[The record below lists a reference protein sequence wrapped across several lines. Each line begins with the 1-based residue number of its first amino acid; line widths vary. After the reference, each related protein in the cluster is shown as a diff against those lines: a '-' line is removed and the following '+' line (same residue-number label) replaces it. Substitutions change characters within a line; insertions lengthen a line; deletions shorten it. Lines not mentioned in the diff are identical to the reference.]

1 MEQIQ
6 AAEGFGEEKLGTVS
20 ELVTKTIEAIKK
32 LEDDYVK

>member
-6 AAEGFGEEKLGTVS
+6 AAEGYGEEKLGAVTD
-20 ELVTKTIEAIKK
+20 LVAKTIDAIKK